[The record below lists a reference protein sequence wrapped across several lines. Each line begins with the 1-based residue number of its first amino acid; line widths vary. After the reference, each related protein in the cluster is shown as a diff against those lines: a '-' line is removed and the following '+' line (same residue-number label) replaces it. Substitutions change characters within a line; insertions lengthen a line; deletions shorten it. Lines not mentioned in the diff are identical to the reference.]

1 MDQLFVGGTGDVY
14 ANYNNGKL
22 PATVNVTLTGTLD
35 IDQCGH
41 KESKPFTLTGTANKD
56 CQAGCGTL
64 NSFDIERDTSI
75 SCSTIDMDISNTNLS
90 FETSDSSI
98 EIITDSACG
107 KY

>member
-1 MDQLFVGGTGDVY
+1 MAAFAVMNHDLFIITLVDYFGCETSFSSTLDQLFVGGTGDVY

-56 CQAGCGTL
+56 C
-64 NSFDIERDTSI
+64 
-75 SCSTIDMDISNTNLS
+75 
-90 FETSDSSI
+90 
-98 EIITDSACG
+98 
-107 KY
+107 